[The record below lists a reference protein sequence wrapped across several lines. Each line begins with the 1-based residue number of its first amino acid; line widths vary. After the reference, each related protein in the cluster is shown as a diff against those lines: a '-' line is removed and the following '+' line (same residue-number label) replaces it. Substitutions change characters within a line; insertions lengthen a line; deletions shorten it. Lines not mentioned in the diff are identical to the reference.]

1 MRVVRAQLDSGQRV
15 IGVRFPEVLI
25 AIAEKTAAD
34 DTGIRA
40 QLVVDFVTY
49 LLSFIAFTL
58 LVGRQKEHPAGKN

>member
-34 DTGIRA
+34 DTGIRT

-49 LLSFIAFTL
+49 LLSFTAFTL
-58 LVGRQKEHPAGKN
+58 LVGRQEEHPAGKT